1 MAAER
6 AEAAAL
12 KLLAAVAKAEGIDL
26 GKKKAG
32 WSPKEILDA
41 YRECLASVTGRPQRP
56 TRNHGIADPPV
67 RRHEAREAWQ
77 NVIARNK
84 FARWS
89 ASENPKRIQNSAA
102 LRLRSPIFLPAMSP
116 KFKIRNSDVI
126 FCIGSCFARNIE
138 SALTDFGLDCASIPS
153 AALQDDGLQSETLT
167 KFSAASILTELRWA
181 LDPATPFQESFLLA
195 HEDGTFSDPHSRHG
209 VSHASRE
216 HAMAARGRVIQ
227 AMREILRAD
236 IVILTLGLVE
246 AWYDNELEI
255 YLNEAP
261 IYLVTQQNFQRFS
274 LHVLDYPRNM
284 RALQR
289 ICELLA
295 TLPRHPKILLTVSPV
310 PFMSTFSDK
319 DVVVAN
325 TYSKA
330 TLRAVVE
337 DVAARDAAIDYVP
350 VFEAVVNS
358 RVDLAWERD
367 RIHVTDLAVRANVLH
382 FLANYLADPVKSAQA
397 ASALRLLL
405 GGDPAAG
412 QRNRNVPLPDFEFA
426 MTDPNAFPAG
436 LPQISASS
444 EMALNYGAQ
453 FLGAGPSVPWHAKSP
468 VGYPQTISVSFR
480 EPLTPKALWLQ
491 AQDHH
496 FDRAPCKFS
505 VYGCNSAGE
514 RHLLLQSLNKPSW
527 DFTGWASW
535 RFRDTNAYAR
545 FEIVIEDNCGNP
557 ELLTLQRL
565 WFEPAPPATASKI
578 VRFREA

>member
-1 MAAER
+1 VPR
-6 AEAAAL
+6 STNDDR
-12 KLLAAVAKAEGIDL
+12 ID
-26 GKKKAG
+26 
-32 WSPKEILDA
+32 
-41 YRECLASVTGRPQRP
+41 
-56 TRNHGIADPPV
+56 DPPV
-67 RRHEAREAWQ
+67 RRHEARDAWQ

-89 ASENPKRIQNSAA
+89 ASENPKRIENSAA

-138 SALTDFGLDCASIPS
+138 SALVDFGLDCASVPS
-153 AALQDDGLQSETLT
+153 AALQNDGLQSETLT
-167 KFSAASILTELRWA
+167 KFSSAAMLTELRWA
-181 LDPATPFQESFLLA
+181 LDPATPFQETFLIA
-195 HEDGTFSDPHSRHG
+195 HGDGTFSDPHSRHG
-209 VSHASRE
+209 VSHVLRE
-216 HAMAARGRVIQ
+216 HAMSARHRVIQ

-246 AWYDNELEI
+246 AWYDNELGI

-261 IYLVTQQNFQRFS
+261 GYLVAQQDFKRFS

-284 RALQR
+284 TALQR
-289 ICELLA
+289 ICDLLA
-295 TLPRHPKILLTVSPV
+295 KLPRRPKILLTVSPV

-337 DVAARDAAIDYVP
+337 DLAARHAAIDYVP

-367 RIHVTDLAVRANVLH
+367 RIHVADLAVRSNVLH
-382 FLANYLADPVKSAQA
+382 FLANYLADPAKSAQA
-397 ASALRLLL
+397 ASALGTLL
-405 GGDPAAG
+405 GGNRLVG
-412 QRNRNVPLPDFEFA
+412 QRNGKVRLPDFEFA
-426 MTDPNAFPAG
+426 EIDANAFPAG
-436 LPQISASS
+436 LPQIGASS

-453 FLGAGPSVPWHAKSP
+453 FLGSGPPVPWHAKSP
-468 VGYPQTISVSFR
+468 VSYPQTISVSFR
-480 EPLTPKALWLQ
+480 APLTPKALWLQ

-496 FDRAPCKFS
+496 FDRAPCTFS
-505 VYGCNSAGE
+505 VYGCNGGDE
-514 RHLLLQSLNKPSW
+514 RHLLLQSRDKPSW

-535 RFRDTNAYAR
+535 RLPETNACTQ
-545 FEIVIEDNCGNP
+545 FEIVIEENCGNP

-565 WFEPAPPATASKI
+565 WFEPGSPGATLRVVKMPARLSPAPRTVSRDTHSDAASE
-578 VRFREA
+578 VEEERETEYAGDDG